1 YCESNDESSAVETL
15 PDEDSEKHS
24 NFEAD
29 VRMRRYSDPDFEKT
43 INSSAD
49 NVVKKFENFHIS
61 TDHRVEKE
69 FNDDSTL
76 SSNATDVKSIRNLI
90 QDKSNSEETLK
101 TRCQNILENHE
112 RKSESIKNIIKIK
125 KKRID
130 LRDVRDEDDD
140 IALLS
145 VSSFGSILISVK
157 ANLNSRQHGFACLE
171 DK

>member
-1 YCESNDESSAVETL
+1 
-15 PDEDSEKHS
+15 
-24 NFEAD
+24 
-29 VRMRRYSDPDFEKT
+29 MRRYSDVDTAIIEINVHTDRNAKEGENIIMRTDVIVDSHNIVVEPDFEKT

-130 LRDVRDEDDD
+130 LRSCDG
-140 IALLS
+140 AWL
-145 VSSFGSILISVK
+145 K
-157 ANLNSRQHGFACLE
+157 KNSG
-171 DK
+171 

>member
-1 YCESNDESSAVETL
+1 
-15 PDEDSEKHS
+15 
-24 NFEAD
+24 
-29 VRMRRYSDPDFEKT
+29 MRRYSDVDTAIIEINVHTDRNAKEGENIIMRTDVIVDSHNIVVEPDFEKT

-101 TRCQNILENHE
+101 TR
-112 RKSESIKNIIKIK
+112 S
-125 KKRID
+125 
-130 LRDVRDEDDD
+130 RDVRDEDDD